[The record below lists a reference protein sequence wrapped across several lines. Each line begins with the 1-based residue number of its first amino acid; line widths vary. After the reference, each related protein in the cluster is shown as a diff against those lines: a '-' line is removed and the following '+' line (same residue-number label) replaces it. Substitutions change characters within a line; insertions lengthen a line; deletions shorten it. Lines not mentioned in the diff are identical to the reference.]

1 MAFYP
6 IDLGRWE
13 RREHFK
19 HYLHSVPCS
28 YSMTVDLDVTCLIN
42 ALHAQKLHFYPVM
55 IYGITSAVN
64 TFREFRMSLDGEG
77 TLGYYD
83 RLNPSY
89 TVFHPDTQTF
99 SCLWTR
105 ADEDFKRFYDAYLEV
120 QEQYGDVRSFC
131 GMDIPEDVFNISAIP
146 WSSFTGFHL
155 NLAPNSR
162 YLLPIFT
169 IGKYRESDEKILLPL
184 AVQVHHAVCDGFH
197 VSKFLNWLQ
206 EWADAFTGIS

>member
-1 MAFYP
+1 MAFHP
-6 IDLGRWE
+6 IDPGCWE
-13 RREHFK
+13 RREHFE
-19 HYLHSVPCS
+19 HYMNSVPCS
-28 YSMTVDLDVTCLIN
+28 YSMTVDLDVTRLLN
-42 ALHAQKLHFYPVM
+42 TVHAQKLHFYPVM
-55 IYGITSAVN
+55 TYGLTCAVN

-77 TLGYYD
+77 KLGYHD

-105 ADEDFKRFYDAYLEV
+105 ADADFKHFYDSYLEV

-155 NLAPNSR
+155 NLAPDSG